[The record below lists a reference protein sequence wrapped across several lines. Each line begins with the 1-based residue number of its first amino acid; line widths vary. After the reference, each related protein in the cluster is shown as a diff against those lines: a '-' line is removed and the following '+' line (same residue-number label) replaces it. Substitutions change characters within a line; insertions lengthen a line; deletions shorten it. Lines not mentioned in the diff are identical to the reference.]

1 MRRHVPILVRHRD
14 RISDAEGQTQEQ
26 AGARASIGVNRSMFQ
41 PHWKKIL
48 ERYLLKFSK
57 GGKVH
62 ADEANQRDARLSSS
76 EALQNLSPFCRRW
89 RPAQD
94 TGDRASAEA
103 GITHLNRKMVGGKK
117 LKVEFL
123 DE

>member
-62 ADEANQRDARLSSS
+62 ADDLGLIDPAAVNDSGHYARWG
-76 EALQNLSPFCRRW
+76 E
-89 RPAQD
+89 PAPHNR
-94 TGDRASAEA
+94 GEHA
-103 GITHLNRKMVGGKK
+103 GMHIG
-117 LKVEFL
+117 
-123 DE
+123 